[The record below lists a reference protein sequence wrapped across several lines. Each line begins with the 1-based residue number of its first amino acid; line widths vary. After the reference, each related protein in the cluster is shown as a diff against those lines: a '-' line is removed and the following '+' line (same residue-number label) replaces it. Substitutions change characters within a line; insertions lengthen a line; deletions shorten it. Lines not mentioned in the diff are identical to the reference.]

1 MLSGI
6 KSRLQHLRI
15 STKLTLVHVAIL
27 AVILFITQ
35 MITTAG
41 IYFTVYHQAWSELEQ
56 TIENTLLAIELADP
70 EKMPKNGPPLPEM
83 RRGRH
88 QGRSMS
94 HHASVIDRVQPPR
107 GQQNFEIPENKRA
120 RFLRNLRDEGAI
132 IPGVVLRVVNEDGML
147 VYDGAQNFPTLED
160 VRTNIVKQRPMWVS
174 SDATR
179 EVSAFENY
187 YLYYDVRNVVWDGV
201 GYELHFL
208 RMITAERQFMERLQ
222 HIVFIA
228 CLIGLGIAVIAGIVV
243 SKRTL
248 KPIATIT
255 RAARETEVGDL
266 SKRIPASEVHDE
278 LSELIDTFNHML
290 ARLEHGFEHERAFVS
305 DASHELRTPVT
316 VIRGYVDMLK
326 GWGASDPDT
335 LKECVEAISSEA
347 ENMQHLLE
355 NLLFLA
361 RADLK
366 RQVVKLVPVDLE
378 ELLTEIGKKAQLVT
392 ESHTVVLKHN
402 APAIVEADEF
412 MLKELLRVFL
422 ENAIKYTPEGG
433 RIELGS
439 VRMGDRVTV
448 FVSDN
453 GIGIDKA
460 DQPKVFDRFFRVD
473 KARSHNSSE
482 GSGKPGTGLGLS
494 IAREIARIHGFEL
507 VLESSLGKGTK
518 ISFTMPCLDTEE
530 AVRAMEE
537 G

>member
-35 MITTAG
+35 MITSAG

-70 EKMPKNGPPLPEM
+70 EKMPKYGPPLPEP

-88 QGRSMS
+88 RGQSMS
-94 HHASVIDRVQPPR
+94 HHASVIDSRR
-107 GQQNFEIPENKRA
+107 GQINQQNTDIPENKRA

-132 IPGVVLRVVNEDGML
+132 IPGVVLRVVNEDGVL
-147 VYDGAQNFPTLED
+147 VYDGAQNFPSLED
-160 VRTNIVKQRPMWVS
+160 VRTNIVKQKPLWVS
-174 SDATR
+174 GDTTR

-208 RMITAERQFMERLQ
+208 RTITAERQFLLRLQ
-222 HIVFIA
+222 YIVFVA
-228 CLIGLGIAVIAGIVV
+228 CVIGLGIAVIAGIMV

-255 RAARETEVGDL
+255 RAARDMEVGDL

-290 ARLEHGFEHERAFVS
+290 ERLEQGFEHERAFVS

-316 VIRGYVDMLK
+316 VIRGYTDMLK
-326 GWGASDPDT
+326 SWGASDPDT
-335 LKECVEAISSEA
+335 MKECVEAISSEA

-366 RQVVKLVPVDLE
+366 RQVVKLAPVDLE
-378 ELLTEIGKKAQLVT
+378 ELLTEIGKKAKRVT
-392 ESHTVVLKHN
+392 ESHTVELKQN

-433 RIELGS
+433 SIELGS
-439 VRMGDRVTV
+439 VRRGDRVTV
-448 FVSDN
+448 FVADT
-453 GIGIDKA
+453 GIGIAKE

-473 KARSHNSSE
+473 KARTHSGE
-482 GSGKPGTGLGLS
+482 GGGKPGTGLGLS
-494 IAREIARIHGFEL
+494 IAREIAQIHGFEL
-507 VLESSLGKGTK
+507 VLESDLGKGTR

>member
-1 MLSGI
+1 
-6 KSRLQHLRI
+6 
-15 STKLTLVHVAIL
+15 
-27 AVILFITQ
+27 
-35 MITTAG
+35 
-41 IYFTVYHQAWSELEQ
+41 
-56 TIENTLLAIELADP
+56 
-70 EKMPKNGPPLPEM
+70 
-83 RRGRH
+83 
-88 QGRSMS
+88 
-94 HHASVIDRVQPPR
+94 
-107 GQQNFEIPENKRA
+107 
-120 RFLRNLRDEGAI
+120 
-132 IPGVVLRVVNEDGML
+132 
-147 VYDGAQNFPTLED
+147 
-160 VRTNIVKQRPMWVS
+160 
-174 SDATR
+174 
-179 EVSAFENY
+179 
-187 YLYYDVRNVVWDGV
+187 
-201 GYELHFL
+201 
-208 RMITAERQFMERLQ
+208 
-222 HIVFIA
+222 
-228 CLIGLGIAVIAGIVV
+228 
-243 SKRTL
+243 
-248 KPIATIT
+248 
-255 RAARETEVGDL
+255 
-266 SKRIPASEVHDE
+266 
-278 LSELIDTFNHML
+278 
-290 ARLEHGFEHERAFVS
+290 
-305 DASHELRTPVT
+305 
-316 VIRGYVDMLK
+316 
-326 GWGASDPDT
+326 
-335 LKECVEAISSEA
+335 
-347 ENMQHLLE
+347 MQHLLE

-412 MLKELLRVFL
+412 MLKELL

-439 VRMGDRVTV
+439 VRMGDSVTV

>member
-15 STKLTLVHVAIL
+15 STKLTLVQVAIL
-27 AVILFITQ
+27 AVILFITHT
-35 MITTAG
+35 ITTVG
-41 IYFTVYHQAWSELEQ
+41 LYFTVYHQAWSELEQ

-70 EKMPKNGPPLPEM
+70 EKMPKMGPPLPEV
-83 RRGRH
+83 RQGRH
-88 QGRSMS
+88 RGHSMS
-94 HHASVIDRVQPPR
+94 HHNSVMDRLPMQGT
-107 GQQNFEIPENKRA
+107 GQVADTPANKRA
-120 RFLRNLRDEGAI
+120 RFIRSIRDEGSI
-132 IPGVVLRVVNEDGML
+132 IPGVVLRVVNEDGVL
-147 VYDGAQNFPTLED
+147 VYDGAQNFPSLED
-160 VRTNIVKQRPMWVS
+160 VRSNIVKKKPFWLIGN
-174 SDATR
+174 ATR
-179 EVSAFENY
+179 EISAFDNY
-187 YLYYDVRNVVWDGV
+187 YLYYDVRKVVWNGT

-208 RMITAERQFMERLQ
+208 RAITAERQFLENLQ
-222 HIVFIA
+222 YIVLGA
-228 CLIGLGIAVIAGIVV
+228 CLIGIGIAVFAGMAV

-248 KPIATIT
+248 RPIATII
-255 RAARETEVGDL
+255 RAAREMEVGDL

-290 ARLEHGFEHERAFVS
+290 ERLEQGFEHERAFVS

-326 GWGASDPDT
+326 SWGASDPAT
-335 LKECVEAISSEA
+335 LRECVEAISSEA

-361 RADLK
+361 RADLR

-378 ELLTEIGKKAQLVT
+378 ELLTEISRKARLVAGKHEVILR
-392 ESHTVVLKHN
+392 EN

-422 ENAIKYTPEGG
+422 ENAVKYTPEGG

-439 VRMGDRVTV
+439 ARRGDRVTV
-448 FVSDN
+448 FVADN

-460 DQPKVFDRFFRVD
+460 DQARVFDRFFRVD
-473 KARSHNSSE
+473 KARCHTSGE
-482 GSGKPGTGLGLS
+482 GGKSGTGLGLS
-494 IAREIARIHGFEL
+494 IAREISRIHGFEL
-507 VLESSLGKGTK
+507 VLESELGKGTR
-518 ISFTMPCLDTEE
+518 ISFTMACLDTEE

>member
-6 KSRLQHLRI
+6 KSRLRHLRI

-35 MITTAG
+35 MITSAG
-41 IYFTVYHQAWSELEQ
+41 IYFTVYHQARSELEQ

-70 EKMPKNGPPLPEM
+70 EKMPKNAPPLPEM
-83 RRGRH
+83 RRARYRGK
-88 QGRSMS
+88 SMS
-94 HHASVIDRVQPPR
+94 CHESVIDTHQEQSG
-107 GQQNFEIPENKRA
+107 GQQQEVDIRKRA
-120 RFLRNLRDEGAI
+120 RFLRSLRDEGSI
-132 IPGVVLRVVNEDGML
+132 IPGVVLRVVNEDGVL
-147 VYDGAQNFPTLED
+147 VFDGAQNFPSLED
-160 VRTNIVKQRPMWVS
+160 VRTNILQDKPFWVMGS
-174 SDATR
+174 SSR

-187 YLYYDVRNVVWDGV
+187 YLYYDVRKVVWDGV
-201 GYELHFL
+201 GFELHFL
-208 RMITAERQFMERLQ
+208 RTITAERQFLLRLQ
-222 HIVFIA
+222 NIVFIA
-228 CLIGLGIAVIAGIVV
+228 CLIGLGIAVVAGIMV

-248 KPIATIT
+248 QPIATIT
-255 RAARETEVGDL
+255 RTARELEIGDL
-266 SKRIPASEVHDE
+266 SKRIPESEVHDE

-290 ARLEHGFEHERAFVS
+290 ERLEQGFEHERAFVS

-316 VIRGYVDMLK
+316 VIRGYIDMLK
-326 GWGASDPDT
+326 SWGASDPET
-335 LKECVEAISSEA
+335 MKECVEAISSEA

-366 RQVVKLVPVDLE
+366 RQVVKLAPVDLE
-378 ELLTEIGKKAQLVT
+378 ELLTEIGTKAKRVT
-392 ESHTVVLKHN
+392 ESHTVELKQN

-433 RIELGS
+433 SIELGS
-439 VRMGDRVTV
+439 VRNGDRVTV
-448 FVSDN
+448 FVADT
-453 GIGIDKA
+453 GIGIAKE

-473 KARSHNSSE
+473 KARTHAGE
-482 GSGKPGTGLGLS
+482 GSKPGTGLGLS

-507 VLESSLGKGTK
+507 VLESDLGKGTR

-537 G
+537 S

>member
-6 KSRLQHLRI
+6 KSQIQHLRI
-15 STKLTLVHVAIL
+15 STKLTLVQVAIL
-27 AVILFITQ
+27 AVILFITHT
-35 MITTAG
+35 ITTVG
-41 IYFTVYHQAWSELEQ
+41 LYFTVYHQAWSELEQ

-88 QGRSMS
+88 RGHSLS
-94 HHASVIDRVQPPR
+94 HHDSVMDSQPVEEKPQTAEVS
-107 GQQNFEIPENKRA
+107 GDKRA
-120 RFLRNLRDEGAI
+120 RFVRNLWAEGAI
-132 IPGVVLRVVNEDGML
+132 IPGVVLRIVNEDGVL
-147 VYDGAQNFPTLED
+147 VYDGAQNFPSLED
-160 VRTNIVKQRPMWVS
+160 VRTNIVKQKPFWLIGS
-174 SDATR
+174 ATR
-179 EVSAFENY
+179 EISAFDNY
-187 YLYYDVRNVVWDGV
+187 YLYYDVRKVVWNGV
-201 GYELHFL
+201 GFELHFL
-208 RMITAERQFMERLQ
+208 RTITAERQFLESLQ
-222 HIVFIA
+222 YIVLVA
-228 CLIGLGIAVIAGIVV
+228 CLIGIGIAVFAGMAV

-255 RAARETEVGDL
+255 RAAREMEVGDL

-290 ARLEHGFEHERAFVS
+290 ERLEQGFEHERAFVS

-326 GWGASDPDT
+326 SWGASDPAT

-361 RADLK
+361 RADLR

-378 ELLTEIGKKAQLVT
+378 ELLTEISRKAQLVT
-392 ESHTVVLKHN
+392 EKHTVVLKEN

-422 ENAIKYTPEGG
+422 ENAVKYTPEGG

-439 VRMGDRVTV
+439 RRQGDRVTV
-448 FVSDN
+448 FVADN

-460 DQPKVFDRFFRVD
+460 DQARVFDRFFRVD
-473 KARSHNSSE
+473 KARCHAVGE
-482 GSGKPGTGLGLS
+482 GGKSGTGLGLS

-507 VLESSLGKGTK
+507 KLESELGKGTK